1 MKNTKTHQLGG
12 VLKEKCPQ
20 CQAGDVFHAAK
31 SAFDIFPKMKAACDS
46 CGYHFERE
54 PGFYQGAMFVSYGL
68 SLVEGVIVFFI
79 LKWAFPMMDSLTVV
93 CLIIVAITLLSM
105 RNFRLSRM
113 IWLYILPQ

>member
-1 MKNTKTHQLGG
+1 MKNTKGYKLGG

-20 CQAGDVFHAAK
+20 CQVGDVFHAAK
-31 SAFDIFPKMKAACDS
+31 SAFDIFPKMKATCDS

-68 SLVEGVIVFFI
+68 SLVEGVFVFFV
-79 LKWAFPMMDSLTVV
+79 LKLAFPMMDSLTIVG
-93 CLIIVAITLLSM
+93 LIIAVITLLSM